1 MSAENWQTPGL
12 PVSDPPGN
20 LQDKRTQPSP
30 IMASKKKWV
39 CWDWTML
46 PKFVG
51 AKDEVDVGHMQER
64 TSVGSIWIQPKRAA
78 GRRQA
83 T

>member
-1 MSAENWQTPGL
+1 M
-12 PVSDPPGN
+12 
-20 LQDKRTQPSP
+20 
-30 IMASKKKWV
+30 MASKKRWL

-46 PKFVG
+46 PKFVQ

-64 TSVGSIWIQPKRAA
+64 TSVGSIWMQPKRTA

-83 T
+83 TCIASALLIPKAEVGPCIARQRV